1 MLKESLYNHYLSQDA
16 YTLVYNHLT
25 NRIGRVMNPLEL
37 AKIQR
42 ELEQG
47 QTPVSPLFTSLAR
60 DGFFVDDT
68 CEEEFAA
75 ELQYYALHA

>member
-1 MLKESLYNHYLSQDA
+1 
-16 YTLVYNHLT
+16 
-25 NRIGRVMNPLEL
+25 MNPLEL